1 MHSRGERFIQLLRLV
16 LNGSQPTWYDSKRN
30 LREKQAFLCLRV
42 RKSLIE
48 SQGVVLVNGILELII
63 P

>member
-30 LREKQAFLCLRV
+30 LREKQFLCLRV